1 MKTIA
6 ERIKEALEL
15 RNMKQTDLVHK
26 TGINKSSI
34 STYLSGEY
42 EPKQRNIY
50 KIAKALNVSEAW
62 LMGNDVPMERIEHV
76 AIVNN
81 DSEHLSD
88 KDRKLLS
95 DFRSLDTQ
103 GQSTVRYIMDNEL
116 RRCQIERELSNKI
129 TELENAPK
137 PVPTRVWAYYGK
149 IAAAGTFVEFADMIA
164 GTKEYAVTDENRNAD
179 YTIGIS
185 GDSME
190 PIYYDGDIV
199 FVKHSTNLTIG
210 DIGIFQHDNGIYIKE
225 YGDGE
230 LLSKNPK
237 YKPMCYDEG
246 FQCLGK
252 VIAKADA

>member
-1 MKTIA
+1 MNINICNMLKQLRKTSGLSA
-6 ERIKEALEL
+6 EKVIKELSKYQIEIKQKTLYGYESGLSMPNADTFIALC
-15 RNMKQTDLVHK
+15 K
-26 TGINKSSI
+26 
-34 STYLSGEY
+34 
-42 EPKQRNIY
+42 IY
-50 KIAKALNVSEAW
+50 KCDNPISFFENNTHSPEEVKL
-62 LMGNDVPMERIEHV
+62 IE
-76 AIVNN
+76 
-81 DSEHLSD
+81 
-88 KDRKLLS
+88 
-95 DFRSLDTQ
+95 DFRILDAQ
-103 GQSTVRYIMDNEL
+103 GQSTVRYILDNEL
-116 RRCQIERELSNKI
+116 KRCQTERELSNKI

>member
-1 MKTIA
+1 MGKVQAIA
-6 ERIKEALEL
+6 DYFGILKSDLLEEKENTDRHAL
-15 RNMKQTDLVHK
+15 
-26 TGINKSSI
+26 
-34 STYLSGEY
+34 
-42 EPKQRNIY
+42 
-50 KIAKALNVSEAW
+50 SEE
-62 LMGNDVPMERIEHV
+62 DE
-76 AIVNN
+76 
-81 DSEHLSD
+81 
-88 KDRKLLS
+88 KLLS
-95 DFRSLDTQ
+95 DFRSLDQQ
-103 GQSTVRYIMDNEL
+103 GQSTVRYILDNEL
-116 RRCQIERELSNKI
+116 KRCQTERELSNKI

-190 PIYYDGDIV
+190 PVYYDGDIV

>member
-1 MKTIA
+1 MK
-6 ERIKEALEL
+6 
-15 RNMKQTDLVHK
+15 
-26 TGINKSSI
+26 
-34 STYLSGEY
+34 
-42 EPKQRNIY
+42 
-50 KIAKALNVSEAW
+50 
-62 LMGNDVPMERIEHV
+62 
-76 AIVNN
+76 
-81 DSEHLSD
+81 
-88 KDRKLLS
+88 
-95 DFRSLDTQ
+95 
-103 GQSTVRYIMDNEL
+103 
-116 RRCQIERELSNKI
+116 RCQTERELSNKI

-190 PIYYDGDIV
+190 PIYYDGDI
-199 FVKHSTNLTIG
+199 
-210 DIGIFQHDNGIYIKE
+210 GIFQHDNGIYIKE